1 MIQTS
6 IDEGIL
12 VTWTK
17 TFKTKNV
24 VGHEVVKMLRNALK
38 KYEVLFLSCDYFII
52 NIVFDI
58 MKYSKLLLK
67 NYLFS
72 ETVSQK
78 IDIDI
83 VAIVNDATGTMMM
96 GSYLDKRS
104 AVGLILGMR
113 YPG

>member
-38 KYEVLFLSCDYFII
+38 KYEVLFLSRDYFII
-52 NIVFDI
+52 IVFHI
-58 MKYSKLLLK
+58 MKYSNFCLKIIYFLKLFHRK
-67 NYLFS
+67 
-72 ETVSQK
+72 
-78 IDIDI
+78 
-83 VAIVNDATGTMMM
+83 
-96 GSYLDKRS
+96 
-104 AVGLILGMR
+104 LILISLQ
-113 YPG
+113 